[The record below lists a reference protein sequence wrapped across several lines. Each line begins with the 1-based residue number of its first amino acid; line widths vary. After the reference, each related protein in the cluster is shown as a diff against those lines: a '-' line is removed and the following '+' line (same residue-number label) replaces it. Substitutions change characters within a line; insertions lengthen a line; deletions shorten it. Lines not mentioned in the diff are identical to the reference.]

1 MSNEKTTMKA
11 WSTPR
16 VATIPSADAVL
27 ARFRNVVLSAAE
39 QKKLDR
45 LAIEMRRGRSRSA
58 AA

>member
-16 VATIPSADAVL
+16 VATIASADALL
-27 ARFRNVVLSAAE
+27 ARFRNVALSAAE

-45 LAIEMRRGRSRSA
+45 LAMEMRRCRSRSA